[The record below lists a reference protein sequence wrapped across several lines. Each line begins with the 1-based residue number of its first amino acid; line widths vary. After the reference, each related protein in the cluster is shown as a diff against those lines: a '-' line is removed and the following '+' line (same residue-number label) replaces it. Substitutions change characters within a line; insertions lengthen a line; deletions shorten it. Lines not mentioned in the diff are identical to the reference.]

1 MTRPKLLPRAA
12 PESRGVSATALLAC
26 VDALDTR
33 LRHLHS
39 LMVVRRGHVV
49 AEGWWAPYRA
59 DRPHA
64 LFSLSKSVTSTAI
77 GLLVEDGLLALDDRV
92 VDLLPDA
99 APPVADER
107 LATLRLRHL
116 LSMSTGQAG
125 DGLEEVGES
134 TGWARQILGVPVTAE
149 PGTRFMYQTGATYLL
164 AAIATRVTGER
175 LLDHLTPRLLAPLGI
190 EGATWERS
198 PDGIDVGGFGLS
210 MTTEDVAAF
219 GQLCLQRGRWHGQ
232 HLVPEA
238 WVATA
243 TATQVSNGDPAFPS
257 DWTQGYG
264 FQFWR
269 SRHGG
274 YRGDG
279 AFGQLCLVLPE
290 QEVVVA
296 VTAGLPDMQDELDV
310 IWETLLPALGHEAVP
325 PDPNADALLA
335 HRLGSLC
342 LPTPAGVPTSP
353 WLGPG
358 ALRRVSLDRD
368 SMLASL
374 ELWAADETLQV
385 RLVGTGL
392 DVRVSCGHDR
402 WVEGGVA
409 AFDGVRPFTDRPSSP
424 LAGAYAWTSP
434 DLLEVRAWA
443 TDTSFAWHLDVVF
456 GEDGRVVLELRQNVA
471 FTTPPVLLASGVLE
485 PAA

>member
-1 MTRPKLLPRAA
+1 M
-12 PESRGVSATALLAC
+12 SSARLLAC

-33 LRHLHS
+33 LAHVHS

-99 APPVADER
+99 APAVVDER

-116 LSMSTGQAG
+116 LSMSTGQAR

-134 TGWARQILGVPVTAE
+134 TGWARHILGVPVTVE

-219 GQLCLQRGRWHGQ
+219 GQLYLQRGRWHGQ
-232 HLVPEA
+232 QLVPEV
-238 WVATA
+238 WVDMATA
-243 TATQVSNGDPAFPS
+243 AHVSNGDPAFPS

-279 AFGQLCLVLPE
+279 AFGQLCLVLPA
-290 QEVVVA
+290 QDAVVA

-310 IWETLLPALGHEAVP
+310 IWETLLPALGHEAALP
-325 PDPNADALLA
+325 PDPEADALLA
-335 HRLGSLC
+335 QRLGSLC
-342 LPTPAGVPTSP
+342 LPVPGGAPTSP
-353 WLGPG
+353 RLGPG

-368 SMLASL
+368 SMLSSL
-374 ELWAADETLQV
+374 ELSAADETLEV
-385 RLVGTGL
+385 RLVGPGL
-392 DVRVSCGHDR
+392 DVRISCGHGR
-402 WVEGGVA
+402 WAEGGVA
-409 AFDGVRPFTDRPSSP
+409 AFDGVRPITDRPSSP
-424 LAGAYAWTSP
+424 LAGAYAWAS
-434 DLLEVRAWA
+434 DDVLEVRAWA
-443 TDTSFAWHLDVVF
+443 TDTTFAWDLAVVF
-456 GEDGRVVLELRQNVA
+456 GEQGRVALELRQNVA
-471 FTTPPVLLASGVLE
+471 FTTPPVLLATGVLQ
-485 PAA
+485 PIP